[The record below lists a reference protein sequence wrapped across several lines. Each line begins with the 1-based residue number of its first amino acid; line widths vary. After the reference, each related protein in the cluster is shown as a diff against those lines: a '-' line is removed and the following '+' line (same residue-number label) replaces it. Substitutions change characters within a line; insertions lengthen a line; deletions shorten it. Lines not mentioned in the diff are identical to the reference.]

1 MFSLHL
7 VRLGQGLRLIG
18 VTQSDIGIRRK
29 PFALSGHLRVA
40 FHYGLSI
47 QKSVVGSNYMEGI
60 EMETKP
66 ENGLSASETERI
78 NRNREAVYRLLPEMV
93 PFIKELQ
100 QLGMIEGWRA
110 IESVR
115 PTTDEEKADWA
126 AGLARAGAVS
136 NAVQEGTLQTLGSVD
151 RMTLDLGT
159 FKNDVELD
167 RAIGAVVK
175 IHPRHLTIA
184 GTDRDEAT
192 RIGKRIAAAGHRPL
206 SMKFRKVA

>member
-1 MFSLHL
+1 
-7 VRLGQGLRLIG
+7 
-18 VTQSDIGIRRK
+18 
-29 PFALSGHLRVA
+29 
-40 FHYGLSI
+40 
-47 QKSVVGSNYMEGI
+47 
-60 EMETKP
+60 METKP

-100 QLGMIEGWRA
+100 QLGMIEGWRT

-115 PTTDEEKADWA
+115 PLTDEEKADWA
-126 AGLARAGAVS
+126 AGLTRAGAVS
-136 NAVQEGTLQTLGSVD
+136 NTEQDATLQAPGSVD